1 MVSTERPKANETPRR
16 PMPTS
21 GKAAANTALPQP
33 PRTNQSVPRNSAV
46 ILCESENSSI
56 AFTPP
61 KVSSFGSEAHD
72 SSKERAI
79 RFHCKKVGI
88 IINLVA
94 LEPIATAHPKMARRE
109 VFGPTFDMKQMFALK
124 S

>member
-1 MVSTERPKANETPRR
+1 MVSTERPKANDTPSR

-33 PRTNQSVPRNSAV
+33 PRTNQRVPRNSAV

-56 AFTPP
+56 ALLLPN
-61 KVSSFGSEAHD
+61 VSSFGSEAHD

-79 RFHCKKVGI
+79 RFHCKKVLI
-88 IINLVA
+88 VCDFVA
-94 LEPIATAHPKMARRE
+94 LETIATAQSKMARWE
-109 VFGPTFDMKQMFALK
+109 VFGPA
-124 S
+124 